1 MDYRMSDEQEKKV
14 WIKIGDYTLWDM
26 DEDRFGITCNVTG
39 EMGTFR
45 KDEFIPYVSSFFG
58 LNF

>member
-1 MDYRMSDEQEKKV
+1 MSDEQEKKV